1 MNNTNQSL
9 ELIQRKEYYIK
20 NKEHILERQKK
31 YNKENREK
39 IKVRIN
45 NKLKNDPEFREK
57 RSIIMKKYFQKM
69 RDENPDKYQA
79 YLDKVKRRSQNY
91 RDKIKALQNEV
102 KALEN
107 STKVAPEPQ
116 EVKVEPKKEPLTD
129 EQKKARQKE
138 YKKKYVE
145 SLKNNPDKLQND
157 KDKTAARARKFY
169 EKKSLEKNL

>member
-1 MNNTNQSL
+1 MNNT
-9 ELIQRKEYYIK
+9 ELIRRKEYYIK

-39 IKVRIN
+39 IKARIN

-79 YLDKVKRRSQNY
+79 YLDKVKNRSQNY
-91 RDKIKALQNEV
+91 RDKIKVMEKEIQD
-102 KALEN
+102 LEN
-107 STKVAPEPQ
+107 KSKITTKTEP
-116 EVKVEPKKEPLTD
+116 KPKKEPLTD
-129 EQKKARQKE
+129 EQKKERQRQ
-138 YKKKYVE
+138 YKKKYLE